1 MKNRRHKSEKKQSYH
16 KPKVLASY
24 KKKEL
29 EEIIMPHVE
38 GGFQP
43 GGGGC
48 GGGS

>member
-24 KKKEL
+24 KKKDL
-29 EEIIMPHVE
+29 EEIILPH
-38 GGFQP
+38 GGTPNQSG

-48 GGGS
+48 G